1 MTDIKIY
8 RKNIVRLRG
17 IFLVS
22 AFLAIAAGWYFGSQ
36 LSGMES
42 CIIIPKSPFT
52 DGFFEGVIKICLFD
66 IIAFW
71 LLTVPLSDTQAI
83 ASSFSVFFFR
93 GLVMGCGCRTF
104 FANSSDAVCILILF
118 SYMLVTLFLII
129 YDAFLNFTDQKGTL
143 CRILVCFIATGACSI
158 LRIFPVLLIK

>member
-8 RKNIVRLRG
+8 RKNIVRIRG
-17 IFLVS
+17 IFLASV
-22 AFLAIAAGWYFGSQ
+22 FLAVALGWYLGSQ
-36 LSGMES
+36 LGSIES

-71 LLTVPLSDTQAI
+71 LLTVPLSDSLTI

-104 FANSSDAVCILILF
+104 FANSSDVVCILILF

-129 YDAFLNFTDQKGTL
+129 YDAFLNFSDQKGTL
-143 CRILVCFIATGACSI
+143 CRILTCLIATGACSI
-158 LRIFPVLLIK
+158 LRILPVLLIK